1 MISPCSVIV
10 CQIRLFWP
18 LNNLNNI
25 VRSSFRKLIEQ
36 VEHDRKP
43 RIGKT
48 NHLPIACTDRRE
60 GGTNDAAVNCLRSGI
75 RCAGDESLPSRPV
88 STIPQQ

>member
-1 MISPCSVIV
+1 MIV
-10 CQIRLFWP
+10 CQIRLLWP
-18 LNNLNNI
+18 LNNLNNV
-25 VRSSFRKLIEQ
+25 VRSTFRKLIEQ

-48 NHLPIACTDRRE
+48 NHLPKACTDRRE
-60 GGTNDAAVNCLRSGI
+60 GGTNDAAVNCLRSV
-75 RCAGDESLPSRPV
+75 RCAGDESLLPRPV